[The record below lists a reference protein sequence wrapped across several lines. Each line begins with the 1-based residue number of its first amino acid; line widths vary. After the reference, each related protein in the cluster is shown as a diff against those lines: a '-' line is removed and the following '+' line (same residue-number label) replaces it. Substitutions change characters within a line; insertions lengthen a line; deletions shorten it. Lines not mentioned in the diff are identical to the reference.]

1 MSDLRDYGATA
12 SSPLHPAGESTSTPA
27 LQPPAAGAVPASS
40 AASTT
45 STTPARSIADSVA
58 PLLQL
63 RARTAAASAQASQPL
78 PPADS
83 TATVPPADMPPSVSI
98 VPEQLVAGMDTFAH
112 DTINV
117 DASPTAAGAIPD
129 VGDGGGTT
137 GGGGGGGMRKRDLLK
152 KNVRKLIHARSLF
165 STYGTHKHGGFRR
178 PGLPPGVDVKRPQPE
193 LEELFKSEALIRVVD
208 FSATRYQFNDLSRHT
223 LAEFLETPRPAWAKT
238 RWIDVRGINY
248 PVIGMLGEKY
258 HLHPLAVE
266 DVFHSPQPIK
276 ADWYENH
283 IYISMVLCALEEA
296 RTEAKA
302 TAMAS
307 VSGSPRSPVAPMP
320 EFSHPLVEKPEGP
333 PRAPLFSTR
342 HRYYQPP
349 GLPDLPTI
357 EVEQLNIFLLRDGT
371 MISIFQSDGETACA
385 PLYSRLE
392 EEGTLI
398 RNAEDAS
405 FLLFSMIDV
414 VTDHFFPI
422 LDAYRLQLDTM
433 EEYVLQSPA
442 AEATQELH
450 LIAKELSILRRTLLP
465 SGNLV
470 ASLRE
475 NRSNG
480 AVLNAPAPGVPA
492 ATATPPLIS
501 KLTRTYLADVK
512 DHVSTVVDGLECF
525 ESDARHLIDLIFNTV
540 SHSTNEAMRTLA
552 LISLL
557 FLPLGFLAG
566 VFGMNFERFPE
577 LKWDLGIYGFWI
589 ITAAIVFVQLCWFQY
604 MGWIGSVSRKKKP
617 KTK

>member
-12 SSPLHPAGESTSTPA
+12 SSPLHPHPPGENNPNPA
-27 LQPPAAGAVPASS
+27 LQAPAAPS
-40 AASTT
+40 APSTP

-63 RARTAAASAQASQPL
+63 RAKATAASSTRPTDSAAAASA
-78 PPADS
+78 
-83 TATVPPADMPPSVSI
+83 DMPASVASKAI
-98 VPEQLVAGMDTFAH
+98 VPEQVIAGADTFVH

-117 DASPTAAGAIPD
+117 DASPTAASGIPD
-129 VGDGGGTT
+129 VDEGGAGL
-137 GGGGGGGMRKRDLLK
+137 RKRDLLK
-152 KNVRKLIHARSLF
+152 KNVRKLMHARSLF
-165 STYGTHKHGGFRR
+165 STHGTHKKGGFRR

-193 LEELFKSEALIRVVD
+193 LEELFKTEALIRVVD
-208 FSATRYQFNDLSRHT
+208 FSATRFQFTDLSRYT
-223 LAEFLETPRPAWAKT
+223 LAEFLDTPRPKWAKT

-302 TAMAS
+302 SSMAS
-307 VSGSPRSPVAPMP
+307 ASGSPRSPVAPVP
-320 EFSHPLVEKPEGP
+320 EFSHPLVDKAVEGP

-357 EVEQLNIFLLRDGT
+357 EIEQLNIFLLRDGT

-392 EEGTLI
+392 EDGTLL

-405 FLLFSMIDV
+405 FLLFSMMDV

-433 EEYVLQSPA
+433 EECVLQSPA

-480 AVLNAPAPGVPA
+480 ATLNAPAAAAGAPPA
-492 ATATPPLIS
+492 TTTPPFIS

-557 FLPLGFLAG
+557 FLPLGFIAG

-577 LKWDLGIYGFWI
+577 LKWDLGVYGFWI
-589 ITAAIVFVQLCWFQY
+589 ITACIVFIQLCWFRY

>member
-1 MSDLRDYGATA
+1 MEPIPHYGATS
-12 SSPLHPAGESTSTPA
+12 SSPSTPSA
-27 LQPPAAGAVPASS
+27 TPAS
-40 AASTT
+40 
-45 STTPARSIADSVA
+45 SIADSVTA
-58 PLLQL
+58 LL
-63 RARTAAASAQASQPL
+63 RAKNAASAAPPPPPVATDRAGGSNAVDTMPASVINQQQPRS
-78 PPADS
+78 D
-83 TATVPPADMPPSVSI
+83 
-98 VPEQLVAGMDTFAH
+98 VPEQVVAGMDSFVH

-117 DASPTAAGAIPD
+117 DASPIHTNPGGIPD
-129 VGDGGGTT
+129 AGNVGVAGEGGL
-137 GGGGGGGMRKRDLLK
+137 RKRDLLK
-152 KNVRKLIHARSLF
+152 KNVRKLMHASTLF
-165 STYGTHKHGGFRR
+165 TTRGAHRHGGFRR

-193 LEELFKSEALIRVVD
+193 LEELFKTEALIRVVD
-208 FSATRYQFNDLSRHT
+208 FSATRYQFHDLSRHT
-223 LAEFLETPRPAWAKT
+223 LAEFLEAPRPKWVKT

-302 TAMAS
+302 ASSATA
-307 VSGSPRSPVAPMP
+307 SGSPRTPVAAD
-320 EFSHPLVEKPEGP
+320 FSHPLGERPAEGP

-349 GLPDLPTI
+349 GLPDLPKI
-357 EVEQLNIFLLRDGT
+357 EIEQLNIFLLRDGT
-371 MISIFQSDGETACA
+371 MISIFQSDGETATA
-385 PLYSRLE
+385 PLYTRLE
-392 EEGTLI
+392 EEGTLL

-405 FLLFSMIDV
+405 FLLFSMMDV

-422 LDAYRLQLDTM
+422 LDAYRLQLDIM
-433 EEYVLQSPA
+433 EECVLRSPA

-475 NRSNG
+475 NAKAFQPSSTSAHEAHTLP
-480 AVLNAPAPGVPA
+480 AVPF
-492 ATATPPLIS
+492 IS

-566 VFGMNFERFPE
+566 VFGMNFEYFPE
-577 LKWDLGIYGFWI
+577 LKWDLGVYGFWI
-589 ITAAIVFVQLCWFQY
+589 ITACVVLTQLIWFRW
-604 MGWIGSVSRKKKP
+604 MNWIGTVSKKKKP